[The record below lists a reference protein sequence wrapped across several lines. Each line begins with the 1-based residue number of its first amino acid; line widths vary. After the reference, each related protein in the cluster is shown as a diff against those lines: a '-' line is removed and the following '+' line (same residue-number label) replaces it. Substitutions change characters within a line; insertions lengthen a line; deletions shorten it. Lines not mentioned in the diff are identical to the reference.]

1 MKHYRLW
8 IDAKGEPLYV
18 EIVDGEAVS
27 PESFQGIA
35 ATIKEGFLHHKPI
48 ILGPDWEIR
57 MVSA

>member
-1 MKHYRLW
+1 
-8 IDAKGEPLYV
+8 
-18 EIVDGEAVS
+18 VS